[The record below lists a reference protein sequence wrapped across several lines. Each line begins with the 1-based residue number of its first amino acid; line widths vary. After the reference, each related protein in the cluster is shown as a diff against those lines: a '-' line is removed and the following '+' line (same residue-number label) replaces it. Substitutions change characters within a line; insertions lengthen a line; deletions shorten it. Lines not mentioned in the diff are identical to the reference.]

1 MNRSTLIALSLAAA
15 IGTGSGYVIA
25 QGMPQQHRM
34 PGNQMMH
41 GAQHGAPAGAEGAAS
56 SRAFA
61 EAMEKMHRDMAIAYT
76 GNADRDFAAGM
87 IPHHQ
92 GAIDMARVVLEHGKD
107 PEVRK
112 LAQDIIAAQ
121 EREIAQMRAMLARLP
136 PS

>member
-1 MNRSTLIALSLAAA
+1 MNRSTLIAASLAAV

-34 PGNQMMH
+34 PGSPMMH
-41 GAQHGAPAGAEGAAS
+41 GAQHGSTAGAERAPS

-61 EAMEKMHRDMAIAYT
+61 EAMDKMHRDMAIAYS

-92 GAIDMARVVLEHGKD
+92 GAIDMARVVIEHGKD

-121 EREIAQMRAMLARLP
+121 EREIAQMREMLARLP

>member
-1 MNRSTLIALSLAAA
+1 MNRSTLIAASLAAV

-25 QGMPQQHRM
+25 QQMPQQHRM
-34 PGNQMMH
+34 PGGHMMQ
-41 GAQHGAPAGAEGAAS
+41 GAQHGATAGAERAAS

-107 PEVRK
+107 PEVRR

-121 EREIAQMRAMLARLP
+121 EREIAQMREMLARLP